1 MTRLDKSF
9 VALGL
14 VLACVPSVMAVVG
27 MPQFRQT
34 FQSFGADLPWLTKM
48 LSDYPASLLLFPALV
63 LLIAFAWP
71 NEKQRGLFSLLLGVL
86 FAFLGRFIIVVGA
99 YPPVW
104 KLGAAI

>member
-1 MTRLDKSF
+1 MTRLDKIC
-9 VALGL
+9 VALGS
-14 VLACVPSVMAVVG
+14 VLACAPSVMAVVV

-63 LLIAFAWP
+63 LLVAFAWP

-86 FAFLGRFIIVVGA
+86 FGLLGPVVVIVGA
-99 YPPVW
+99 YLPVW
-104 KLGAAI
+104 KLSAAI